1 MKLPEF
7 LADTNYRNP
16 VDATHTPLQY
26 AYKTHLSGYS
36 WIAQPGR
43 EKMLEN
49 FNIWM
54 AGQREG
60 RADWLDFF
68 PFREELYRGFDYRGD
83 AVLMVDVGGGLGHEL
98 LGLRKRYPDLKGRLI
113 LQDLPETIRG
123 VEDPDK
129 VFEPMV
135 HDFFTPQPIRGMTYL
150 QRRLLAANYGPQVLG
165 SITFVKLCSV
175 GKTTNVE
182 KYSSTPLRL

>member
-16 VDATHTPLQY
+16 VDATRTPLQY
-26 AYKTHLSGYS
+26 AYKTPLSGYS

-68 PFREELYRGFDYRGD
+68 PFKEELYRGFDYRGD

-135 HDFFTPQPIRGMTYL
+135 HDFFTPQPIKGKTFL
-150 QRRLLAANYGPQVLG
+150 QRYLSAYLLTIEYRCSGLLLSSGRTVLARRQM
-165 SITFVKLCSV
+165 SRDF
-175 GKTTNVE
+175 
-182 KYSSTPLRL
+182 